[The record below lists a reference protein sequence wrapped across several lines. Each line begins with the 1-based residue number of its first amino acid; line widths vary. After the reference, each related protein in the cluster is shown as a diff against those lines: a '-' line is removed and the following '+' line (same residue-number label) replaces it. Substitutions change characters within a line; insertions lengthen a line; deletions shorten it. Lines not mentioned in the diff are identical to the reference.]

1 MIFQLA
7 GTAFKFNHPTQIEQA
22 YQAGVLTD
30 DAWAKYQ
37 DGRTQYLT
45 KHLTLCKDNK
55 MNICKV
61 CEAKYFVSA
70 NEDGACPKGGD
81 DVNHIPAYDFTI
93 SENVLEC
100 GINSVD

>member
-1 MIFQLA
+1 
-7 GTAFKFNHPTQIEQA
+7 
-22 YQAGVLTD
+22 
-30 DAWAKYQ
+30 
-37 DGRTQYLT
+37 
-45 KHLTLCKDNK
+45 

-100 GINSVD
+100 GI